1 MEEKKRKRRV
11 ALASSRNYSESKRI
25 YAQSLEVWHNLHK
38 EEVAQISARLEC
50 TVSNTPIKPKK
61 AFTKVFGSLVEIPL
75 TKAIEL
81 EKINITIIYQY

>member
-1 MEEKKRKRRV
+1 MEEKKRRRV
-11 ALASSRNYSESKRI
+11 AIASSSNYKESRRI
-25 YAQSLEVWHNLHK
+25 YAKSLEVWHNLHK

-50 TVSNTPIKPKK
+50 TVVNTPIKPKK

-81 EKINITIIYQY
+81 EKINITIIYKY